1 MTLPFKMPF
10 SKDKIQLPKE
20 ILIVDEQLKSDIRD
34 NPYYEDLAKDF
45 ELVDSR
51 DIKRSK
57 ELQVKD
63 GNQPPMPLSEYNK
76 KGHLVQDELYL
87 NRYYPLFEYANSA
100 YEELAS
106 LMNQLCNFMGDN
118 VKFECEIYE
127 ESLENIQSSSSLNIS
142 GGGSYKG
149 FEANAE
155 YIQKYFQH
163 TSNENGHWI
172 KIDTKVSNTKKTPK
186 ELKNYIKQNHINL
199 HALPASFRALV
210 ETYLASENPKIHS
223 YERQEDTLAQA
234 NKCAQKCKAF
244 SANAS
249 FLPIFKAKFGVDF
262 SDETNFSFK
271 VKTKIRH
278 TVRFE

>member
-45 ELVDSR
+45 ELVDIG
-51 DIKRSK
+51 DIQKQK
-57 ELQVKD
+57 ALQVKS
-63 GNQPPMPLSEYNK
+63 GNQVVPLSKYNK
-76 KGHLVQDELYL
+76 KGHLVQSELYL
-87 NRYYPLFEYANSA
+87 DKYYPLFEYANSA

-106 LMNQLCNFMGDN
+106 LMNLLCNFMGDN
-118 VKFECEIYE
+118 VIFECEIYE
-127 ESLENIQSSSSLNIS
+127 ESLDTSQLDSSLNIG
-142 GGGSYKG
+142 GGGSYKA

-155 YIQKYFQH
+155 YKSKDSQH
-163 TSNENGHWI
+163 TSNENGRWI
-172 KIDTKVSNTKKTPK
+172 KFGTKVSNTKKTPK
-186 ELKNYIKQNHINL
+186 ELKNYIEQNHINL
-199 HALPASFRALV
+199 HALPTSFRALV
-210 ETYLASENPKIHS
+210 ETYLASENPKLQS
-223 YERQEDTLAQA
+223 YERQEDTLTQA
-234 NKCAQKCKAF
+234 NKCTQKCKNF

-262 SDETNFSFK
+262 SDEANFSFK

-278 TVRFE
+278 NVRFE